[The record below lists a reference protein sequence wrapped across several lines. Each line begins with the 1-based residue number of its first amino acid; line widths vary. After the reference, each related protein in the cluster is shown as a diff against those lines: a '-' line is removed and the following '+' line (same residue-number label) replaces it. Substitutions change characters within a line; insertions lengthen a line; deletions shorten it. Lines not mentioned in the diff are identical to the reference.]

1 MKNASV
7 NGVQESMA
15 KVAMAKRRI
24 RNFNEYVATLIEED
38 YKRYS

>member
-15 KVAMAKRRI
+15 KAAMAKRRI
-24 RNFNEYVATLIEED
+24 RNFNEYIAALIEED
-38 YKRYS
+38 YKRHS